1 MRIEN
6 IVIFK
11 FDKSQNDKSETIDI
25 LFFKLRLIE
34 FFLLITIYGL
44 KISREIEIAYSR
56 FLK

>member
-11 FDKSQNDKSETIDI
+11 FENDKSETIDI

-34 FFLLITIYGL
+34 FFLLVTIYGL
-44 KISREIEIAYSR
+44 KISREIEIAYSQ